1 VQPRDRLIVALDRSE
16 RDEILA
22 LADSLSDAVGVFKVG
37 LQAFVANGP
46 SIVREVAA
54 RGRVF
59 LDLKLHDIPN
69 TASHAAAEAGA
80 LGVTLLTVHA
90 SGGVAMMQACR
101 AATAASTQLLGVTI
115 LTSLGEDDLGQIGF
129 DGDPLRN
136 AVRLARLA
144 MVAGLAGVVASP
156 LEIEAIR
163 DACGEAPLIVVPG
176 IRSGGEPAAD
186 QRRTMTAGKAVA
198 LGASYIVVGRP
209 ITAST
214 DPRAAAMRLVDE
226 IGAASGGPRS

>member
-54 RGRVF
+54 RGQVF

-80 LGVTLLTVHA
+80 LGVNLLTVHA

-144 MVAGLAGVVASP
+144 MVAGLDGVVASP

-176 IRSGGEPAAD
+176 IRSGGEPVAD
-186 QRRTMTAGKAVA
+186 QRRTMTAAKAVA
-198 LGASYIVVGRP
+198 LGATYIVVGRP
-209 ITAST
+209 ITASA

-226 IGAASGGPRS
+226 IGAASGGPTS